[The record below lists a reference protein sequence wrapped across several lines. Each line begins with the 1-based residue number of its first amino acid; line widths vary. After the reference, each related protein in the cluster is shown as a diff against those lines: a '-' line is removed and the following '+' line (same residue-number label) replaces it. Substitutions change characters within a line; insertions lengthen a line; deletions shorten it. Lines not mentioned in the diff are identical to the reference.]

1 MDSVIV
7 NRTEIVKGSANEIE
21 SLKEAFL
28 NGQNVKESSR
38 NLYSRT
44 LKQFFLWV
52 GRTQK
57 ALSELTRVDILE
69 YKDYLENELKL
80 SPLSV
85 CSYIT
90 ALRKFYEWT
99 EAEKL
104 YPNIAKGIKNPPRS
118 QTFEKQYLS
127 EDKSLRLLEHFKGYS
142 LRDFAIVCLMIGTGL
157 RTIEVSRLKV
167 GDICYMGEKRVLK
180 IWGKGKSE
188 AEKGKD
194 WNFVVLIDEVYNPI
208 KRYLE
213 ADRRGARSGEPL
225 FTSRSHQN
233 QGEQIS
239 TRTISGLCK
248 EGLKA
253 IGLDG
258 KEYTAHSLRHTTA
271 SLLLGSGRNVLD
283 AQRVLRHSSVNT
295 TQIYTRQKEKELR
308 ITDAP
313 ESALRHLFSRI
324 Q

>member
-1 MDSVIV
+1 MELQVLNKNEV
-7 NRTEIVKGSANEIE
+7 ARTSSEEIRNLTET
-21 SLKEAFL
+21 FL
-28 NGQNVKESSR
+28 SGLDVKESSR
-38 NLYSRT
+38 RLYGRT
-44 LKQFFLWV
+44 LKQFFSWV
-52 GRTQK
+52 SSTGRN
-57 ALSELTRVDILE
+57 LSQMTKGDIAE
-69 YKDYLENELKL
+69 YKSHLETVLKL
-80 SPLSV
+80 SPLTV
-85 CSYIT
+85 GSYIVS
-90 ALRKFYEWT
+90 LKKFYEWVDT
-99 EAEKL
+99 EGL
-104 YPNIAKGIKNPPRS
+104 YKNIAKGIKTPPRS
-118 QTFEKQYLS
+118 QTFEKEYLS
-127 EDKSLRLLEHFKGYS
+127 EGKSRELLEYFERTS
-142 LRDFAIVCLMIGTGL
+142 PRDFAIVNLMLRTGL
-157 RTIEVSRLKV
+157 RTIEVSRAQI
-167 GDICYMGEKRVLK
+167 GDICYMGEQRILK

-188 AEKGKD
+188 AEKGKGF
-194 WNFVVLIDEVYNPI
+194 NFVVLTDKTYTPI
-208 KRYLE
+208 KNYLE
-213 ADRRGARSGEPL
+213 SARRGARSGEPL

-313 ESALRHLFSRI
+313 EAALRHLFSRI